1 MAHGNSYS
9 TIGPVFNV
17 GKWTV
22 IEAVQDVVK
31 GLYELRDEY
40 IKFPETIAEV
50 SSWIATFGD
59 LTNLPNVVGAMTAHI
74 LELKHPMTVHQIILV
89 CINSTTS

>member
-17 GKWTV
+17 GKSTV

-50 SSWIATFGD
+50 SSSIATFGD
-59 LTNLPNVVGAMTAHI
+59 EGKGIEMVSL
-74 LELKHPMTVHQIILV
+74 Q
-89 CINSTTS
+89 